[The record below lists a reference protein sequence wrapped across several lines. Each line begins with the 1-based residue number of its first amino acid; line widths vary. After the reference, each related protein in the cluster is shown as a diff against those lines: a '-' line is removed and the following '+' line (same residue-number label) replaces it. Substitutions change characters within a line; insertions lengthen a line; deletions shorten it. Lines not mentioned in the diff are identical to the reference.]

1 MSRHPRLLPWPGPAG
16 QPSYLVTDDGDS
28 LLSRLA
34 DEWEEIQ
41 LGTAEDV
48 LRHSVEML
56 GDQMAGAGE
65 LRFVGHRLCEALRDA
80 LRVAES
86 RGGRLSDSADD
97 DSDDSDDSG
106 DSGDSGDSDDSDGS
120 EPVSSPAV
128 TRRASG

>member
-1 MSRHPRLLPWPGPAG
+1 M
-16 QPSYLVTDDGDS
+16 TDDGDS

-65 LRFVGHRLCEALRDA
+65 LRFVGHRLCEALR
-80 LRVAES
+80 VAES

-97 DSDDSDDSG
+97 DSDDSG
-106 DSGDSGDSDDSDGS
+106 DSGDSGDSDGN
-120 EPVSSPAV
+120 EPVSGPAV
-128 TRRASG
+128 IRRASG